1 MTRHRMISHA
11 IAACLVTL
19 TAALAAAQEPADGA
33 RPCIPAKRPGDV
45 RSLSLDVV
53 ATLVP
58 AGDSARPS
66 AMYLATLLQE
76 IQGLLTAP
84 DTIAEL
90 SGGGEMTMWLH
101 ADGRLTNPSAADTM
115 LAPEVVR
122 ALTTAIDSTSRRGG
136 IGPVFPAVDAD
147 SVPVRLVV
155 SYASKQTPL
164 SVPLFRVA
172 LPPPYFEFE
181 VDRPVLPRQGNLFPK
196 YPEDLRQMGFEG
208 EVLTQFVVNQAGRAE
223 MRTFRVLKPVHEE
236 FVRAVRDV
244 LPRMRFS
251 PAEVGGC
258 AVRQL
263 VQLPFAF
270 KLNW

>member
-1 MTRHRMISHA
+1 MIPHA
-11 IAACLVTL
+11 IAACLVAL
-19 TAALAAAQEPADGA
+19 TAALAVAQEPTDRA
-33 RPCIPAKRPGDV
+33 RQCIPAKPPRDV
-45 RSLSLDVV
+45 RTLSLDVF
-53 ATLVP
+53 ATMVP

-66 AMYLATLLQE
+66 EMYLATLLQE
-76 IQGLLTAP
+76 IQGFLTAP
-84 DTIAEL
+84 DTIAQL

-101 ADGRLTNPSAADTM
+101 PDGRLTNPTAIDTL
-115 LAPEVVR
+115 LAPEIVR
-122 ALTTAIDSTSRRGG
+122 SLTAAIDSTSRRGG
-136 IGPVFPAVDAD
+136 IGPVFPAFGAD
-147 SVPVRLVV
+147 SAPVRLIIN
-155 SYASKQTPL
+155 YASGQTPL
-164 SVPLFRVA
+164 SVPLFRVT
-172 LPPPYFEFE
+172 LPPPYLEFE
-181 VDRPVLPRQGNLFPK
+181 VERPALAKRGNPAPRYPVDRRQL
-196 YPEDLRQMGFEG
+196 GFEG

-251 PAEVGGC
+251 PAELGGC

>member
-1 MTRHRMISHA
+1 MISHPL
-11 IAACLVTL
+11 AACLVTL
-19 TAALAAAQEPADGA
+19 TAALAVAQEPADRA
-33 RPCIPAKRPGDV
+33 TQCIPAKRPGDV
-45 RSLSLDVV
+45 RTLSLDVF
-53 ATLVP
+53 ATMVP

-66 AMYLATLLQE
+66 EMYLATLLQE

-84 DTIAEL
+84 DTIAQL

-101 ADGRLTNPSAADTM
+101 PDGRLTNPTAIDTV
-115 LAPEVVR
+115 LAPEIVR
-122 ALTTAIDSTSRRGG
+122 SLTLAIDSTSRRGG
-136 IGPVFPAVDAD
+136 IGPVFPAFSAD
-147 SVPVRLVV
+147 SAPVRLIIN
-155 SYASKQTPL
+155 YASRQTPL
-164 SVPLFRVA
+164 SVPLFRVT
-172 LPPPYFEFE
+172 LPPPYLEFE
-181 VDRPVLPRQGNLFPK
+181 VDRPALAKRGNPAPR

-208 EVLTQFVVNQAGRAE
+208 DVLTQFVVSREGRAE
-223 MRTFRVLKPVHEE
+223 MRTFRILKPDHAD
-236 FVRAVRDV
+236 FVRAVREV

>member
-1 MTRHRMISHA
+1 MTRHRMISQA
-11 IAACLVTL
+11 IAVCLVTL
-19 TAALAAAQEPADGA
+19 TAALAVAQEAADRA
-33 RPCIPAKRPGDV
+33 KPCIPAKRPGDV
-45 RSLSLDVV
+45 RSLSLDVF

-58 AGDSARPS
+58 TGDSARPS

-76 IQGLLTAP
+76 IQGLLRAP
-84 DTIAEL
+84 DTIAGL
-90 SGGGEMTMWLH
+90 SGGGEMSMWLH
-101 ADGRLTNPSAADTM
+101 PDGRLTNPVAADAI
-115 LAPEVVR
+115 LAPEIVR
-122 ALTTAIDSTSRRGG
+122 ALSAAIDSTSRRGG
-136 IGPVFPAVDAD
+136 IGPVFPAVGAD

-155 SYASKQTPL
+155 HYASKPTPL
-164 SVPLFRVA
+164 SVPLFRVS
-172 LPPPYFEFE
+172 LPPPYLEFE
-181 VDRPVLPRQGNLFPK
+181 VDRPAVAKRGNPFPK
-196 YPEDLRQMGFEG
+196 YPEDMRQMGFEG

-223 MRTFRVLKPVHEE
+223 MRTFRVLKPAHEE

-251 PAEVGGC
+251 PAELGGC